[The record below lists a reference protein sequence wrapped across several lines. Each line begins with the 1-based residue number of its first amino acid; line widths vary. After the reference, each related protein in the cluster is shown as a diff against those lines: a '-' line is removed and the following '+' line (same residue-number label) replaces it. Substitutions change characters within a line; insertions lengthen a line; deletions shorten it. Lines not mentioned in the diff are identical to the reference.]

1 MESANEI
8 DWSLVSKTLMYKND
22 EQSTEKRETLW
33 KLFDTNNNGFLTL
46 ADVDKGLKDVFKV
59 GLEYISKSPIH
70 RAFQAANSSVHSKN
84 TLGKEYVEKS
94 EFRLL
99 IYYLRLYMEYF
110 QIFEQIDTDGDQKI
124 DMKDFV
130 EGYPLLN
137 KWMKRVED
145 PAQEFKK
152 IDSRGF
158 GNIRLG
164 QFVDWAQSNSYDID
178 EV

>member
-33 KLFDTNNNGFLTL
+33 KLFDTNNNGFLSL
-46 ADVDKGLKDVFKV
+46 ADVAKGLKDVFKV

-99 IYYLRLYMEYF
+99 IYYLRLTW
-110 QIFEQIDTDGDQKI
+110 DTSK
-124 DMKDFV
+124 
-130 EGYPLLN
+130 YLN
-137 KWMKRVED
+137 R
-145 PAQEFKK
+145 
-152 IDSRGF
+152 
-158 GNIRLG
+158 
-164 QFVDWAQSNSYDID
+164 
-178 EV
+178 